1 MKDESRTDRFASTH
15 ASSLMPCA
23 FRGHCIRRP
32 FVPGRLRRG
41 RDGAIDVAHLL
52 DLHPELDD
60 LELVEAGYL
69 FGSMTL
75 LPFAGREQGGQTD
88 EGAMGVG
95 IGPAAPAQAY
105 ERVGGGSDV
114 YSVEEPERGFVAQL
128 RVHVAPLIE
137 DGGDDEQGDDR
148 GGDDRRLAIANGRN
162 GAARERRQRC
172 RGDGDGGGDEVEHEL
187 PD

>member
-1 MKDESRTDRFASTH
+1 MKDESRTDCYASTH

-41 RDGAIDVAHLL
+41 RDGPIDVAHLL

-60 LELVEAGYL
+60 LELVEPGNL

-75 LPFAGREQGGQTD
+75 LPFAERQQCGQTD

-95 IGPAAPAQAY
+95 VGPVATAQPY
-105 ERVGGGSDV
+105 ERVGGGSDG
-114 YSVEEPERGFVAQL
+114 SGVEESERGLVAQ
-128 RVHVAPLIE
+128 
-137 DGGDDEQGDDR
+137 
-148 GGDDRRLAIANGRN
+148 
-162 GAARERRQRC
+162 
-172 RGDGDGGGDEVEHEL
+172 
-187 PD
+187 